1 MVYHYKFTFA
11 LENSFVYNY
20 TTEKMWQPLKMGSIP
35 VYWGHRSAKQIL
47 PLPHAAI
54 FVEDYPSLG
63 ALVDHLQELAAD
75 EEKYNQFLDWKQ
87 RPHSNSFIRETESG
101 VLRSVCNLVD
111 GLATGLV
118 AQSNGTGTM
127 KSIIGIEALSN
138 VVLPEEDF
146 NTKFFQPGM
155 TYLAEH

>member
-87 RPHSNSFIRETESG
+87 RPHSNAFIRETESG

-111 GLATGLV
+111 GLASGLGSI
-118 AQSNGTGTM
+118 SNGTKSM
-127 KSIIGIEALSN
+127 KSILGIEALTN
-138 VVLPEEDF
+138 VMRRGEDF
-146 NTKFFQPGM
+146 NAKT
-155 TYLAEH
+155 